1 MRKIVAVILL
11 LLYTFGATD
20 ACQLLKL
27 PILVQHYFTH
37 RQETPGITLTA
48 FLALHYQD
56 KIIID
61 DDFQQDMQLP
71 FKAMQSE
78 SCLSV
83 VMVIPGPIVY
93 AYTPTEENTAV
104 HIVVNDEIPS
114 ATALHSIFQPPK
126 V

>member
-27 PILVQHYFTH
+27 PMLVQHYFTH

-56 KIIID
+56 TTIID

-71 FKAMQSE
+71 FKAMQSDP
-78 SCLSV
+78 CLSV

-93 AYTPTEENTAV
+93 AYTPTEVSTAV
-104 HIVVNDEIPS
+104 HIVVNDDKPS
-114 ATALHSIFQPPK
+114 ATELHSIFQPPK